1 MAVVWGDV
9 GGLVDMILWTP
20 GRNMDPREKY
30 GGFFFDREIVL
41 EVTVNGGCDVIVRR
55 GCGCGGR

>member
-1 MAVVWGDV
+1 
-9 GGLVDMILWTP
+9 MILWTP
-20 GRNMDPREKY
+20 GSNMDSREKY

-41 EVTVNGGCDVIVRR
+41 EGTVNGGCDVIVRR